1 MKISFIIADT
11 EDEIFGR
18 CVRKL
23 MTQSYITQNI
33 EPEEYKYVDD
43 HMKEINTYLYA
54 IGYQLDFN
62 RDPGH
67 KVVGLIEKN
76 SDEDL
81 RCSLR
86 ENLKKNQTILL
97 ACIWK
102 LYLKRIDELKSED
115 DLWFEM
121 RELNKLLDDWSALK
135 NKMSVAEKE
144 EAFRLF
150 ARHGLIEILNVDLK
164 DPDSKIQM
172 LPALTLCMERK
183 DLESKVDLYKKKEKS
198 TSKEAEKVDEKK
210 EEVVTDEE

>member
-1 MKISFIIADT
+1 M
-11 EDEIFGR
+11 
-18 CVRKL
+18 
-23 MTQSYITQNI
+23 
-33 EPEEYKYVDD
+33 
-43 HMKEINTYLYA
+43 
-54 IGYQLDFN
+54 
-62 RDPGH
+62 
-67 KVVGLIEKN
+67 
-76 SDEDL
+76 
-81 RCSLR
+81 
-86 ENLKKNQTILL
+86 

-183 DLESKVDLYKKKEKS
+183 DLESKVDLYKKKVK
-198 TSKEAEKVDEKK
+198 TTLKETEKVDEKK